1 MSFYITEK
9 SMHDVLTAAKGI
21 QKTANEKLNEKISLE
36 TALQLVNVFMICDE
50 ISNLRGIINNLNLI
64 LRHEDY

>member
-1 MSFYITEK
+1 MYITKYSVNELLNGARA
-9 SMHDVLTAAKGI
+9 V
-21 QKTANEKLNEKISLE
+21 QKIANDELGEKITIE
-36 TALQLVNVFMICDE
+36 TALQIVNAFMVCDE

>member
-1 MSFYITEK
+1 ML
-9 SMHDVLTAAKGI
+9 DVLTAAKGI
-21 QKTANEKLNEKISLE
+21 QKTAKEKLNEKISLE

-64 LRHEDY
+64 LRHEEH

>member
-21 QKTANEKLNEKISLE
+21 QKTAKEKLNEKISLE

-64 LRHEDY
+64 LRHEEH

>member
-1 MSFYITEK
+1 MKLYITTK
-9 SMHDVLTAAKGI
+9 SIHDVLTAAKGI
-21 QKTANEKLNEKISLE
+21 QKTASEELNKKISLE

-64 LRHEDY
+64 LKHEDY

>member
-1 MSFYITEK
+1 MSLYITEK
-9 SMHDVLTAAKGI
+9 SMLDVLTAAKGI

-50 ISNLRGIINNLNLI
+50 ISNLRGIINNLNLT

>member
-36 TALQLVNVFMICDE
+36 TALQVMCTLALSEKIMHLSGN
-50 ISNLRGIINNLNLI
+50 INNHNLI

>member
-1 MSFYITEK
+1 MYITKNSVNELLNGARA
-9 SMHDVLTAAKGI
+9 V
-21 QKTANEKLNEKISLE
+21 QKIANDELGEKITIE
-36 TALQLVNVFMICDE
+36 TALQIVNAFMVCDE

>member
-9 SMHDVLTAAKGI
+9 SMLDVLTAAKGI

-36 TALQLVNVFMICDE
+36 AALQLVNVFMICDE
-50 ISNLRGIINNLNLI
+50 ISNLRGIINNLNLT

>member
-21 QKTANEKLNEKISLE
+21 QKTAKEKHNEKISLE

>member
-1 MSFYITEK
+1 
-9 SMHDVLTAAKGI
+9 MHDVLTAAKGI
-21 QKTANEKLNEKISLE
+21 QKTAKEKLNEKISLE

-64 LRHEDY
+64 LRHEEH

>member
-21 QKTANEKLNEKISLE
+21 QKAASEKLNEKISLE
-36 TALQLVNVFMICDE
+36 TALQLV
-50 ISNLRGIINNLNLI
+50 
-64 LRHEDY
+64 EDY